1 MRILTWNTERVSKD
15 IRKIQDTIN
24 QFDADIIVLTETSS
38 ILNTETDYN
47 IVTSLTLPEYFDGI
61 KYKKGENRTSIWTKY
76 NITEEVATSDSYTNI
91 SAVLETDFGLL
102 TVYGTIVGVFGGI
115 SKRFETDLSET
126 IDDLDKLDSENA
138 ICIAGDLNTSFS
150 GYAYPS
156 HKARTIFND
165 TFKKM
170 RLVNLTAEI
179 KDNVDHIVISQH
191 FLEDRKVEIET
202 FNNDKSLSDHIGICI
217 TIL

>member
-1 MRILTWNTERVSKD
+1 MKILTWNTERISKD
-15 IRKIQDTIN
+15 IGKIQDAIN
-24 QFDADIIVLTETSS
+24 QFNADIIILTETSS
-38 ILNTETDYN
+38 ILSSKPNYN
-47 IVTSLTLPEYFDGI
+47 IVASLSLPEDFDGI

-76 NITEEVATSDSYTNI
+76 KIVKEITTYDSYTNVN
-91 SAVLETDFGLL
+91 AVLETDFGLV

-115 SKRFETDLSET
+115 GKRFETDLSGT
-126 IDDLDKLDSENA
+126 LNDLDKLDSEKA
-138 ICIAGDLNTSFS
+138 ICIAGDLNTYFS

-170 RLVNLTAEI
+170 GLINLTAEI

-191 FLEDRKVEIET
+191 FIEDRKIEIET

-217 TIL
+217 TLL

>member
-1 MRILTWNTERVSKD
+1 MRILTWNTERISKD

-24 QFDADIIVLTETSS
+24 QFDADIIVLTETNS

-47 IVTSLTLPEYFDGI
+47 IVASLTLPEYFDGI

-76 NITEEVATSDSYTNI
+76 NITEEVATYDSYTNI

-115 SKRFETDLSET
+115 SKRFETDLSGT
-126 IDDLDKLDSENA
+126 LDDLDKLDSENA
-138 ICIAGDLNTSFS
+138 ICIAGDLNTYFS

-165 TFKKM
+165 AFKKM
-170 RLVNLTAEI
+170 KLKNLTAEI

-191 FLEDRKVEIET
+191 FLEDRKIEIET
-202 FNNDKSLSDHIGICI
+202 FNNDKSLSDHIGICVTI
-217 TIL
+217 T